1 MYDTERLIHSL
12 YEALGRRDGA
22 SMAACYHPGAS
33 FSDPVFTALCGS
45 EVGDMWRMLCAR
57 STRIRVEVANV
68 VADEATGCAD
78 WQAWYPF
85 SGSGREVHN
94 VIHAEF
100 RFRDG
105 RILAHVDD
113 FDLWRWSRQALGL
126 PGVLLGWS
134 PLLRSKVR
142 SQAAAQLA
150 RFRSGAA

>member
-1 MYDTERLIHSL
+1 M
-12 YEALGRRDGA
+12 
-22 SMAACYHPGAS
+22 
-33 FSDPVFTALCGS
+33 
-45 EVGDMWRMLCAR
+45 
-57 STRIRVEVANV
+57 
-68 VADEATGCAD
+68 
-78 WQAWYPF
+78 
-85 SGSGREVHN
+85 
-94 VIHAEF
+94 IHAEF